1 MARLVADRTRIM
13 ADDFDVVLRL
23 LPISSVL
30 PSLFGFFLW
39 RGPIPFVIGP
49 IKQSNG
55 FQTFDLPRYFIP
67 STRKGEWAL
76 NLCLHRGLKAALQD
90 QLKSRLKK
98 LREFWHRLNSR

>member
-1 MARLVADRTRIM
+1 GIM
-13 ADDFDVVLRL
+13 AGDFDVVLRL

-30 PSLFGFFLW
+30 PSLFGFFLR

-55 FQTFDLPRYFIP
+55 FQKFDLPRYFIP
-67 STRKGEWAL
+67 LTRKGEWAL
-76 NLCLHRGLKAALQD
+76 NLCLHRGLKAALPD

>member
-1 MARLVADRTRIM
+1 MARLVADPTRVI
-13 ADDFDVVLRL
+13 ADDFDVVRL

-30 PSLFGFFLW
+30 PSVFGFLLR
-39 RGPIPFVIGP
+39 RGPIPVAIGP

-55 FQTFDLPRYFIP
+55 FQTSDLPRYFIP
-67 STRKGEWAL
+67 LTRKGEWAL
-76 NLCLHRGLKAALQD
+76 NLCLHRGLKATLPD